1 MAATEPGQA
10 GILAGI
16 RVVDLSRT
24 FAGPLCAMILAELG
38 AEVIKVEDPGGGDET
53 RTWPPQI
60 DGQSGYYHAL
70 NRSKRGITANF
81 KHPDGL
87 RIVHDLIARSDVVV
101 ENFTPGV
108 ADRLG
113 LGYAQLRALNP
124 RLIYCSISGFGQ
136 TGPYRTRKGY
146 DPILQAM
153 GGLMSVTGEKGGGPL
168 KTMLPVADTSTGV
181 FACLGILGALFARE
195 RGGGGQYLDMAML
208 DVMVTMLTTVGTAFL
223 YTGAVPQRAGT
234 ENPARVPSAA
244 YLCRD
249 GEFVQLVPNQRQWPL
264 FCAIIGLPA
273 LADDPRFDTNLR
285 RIEHQDALQP
295 LLRDRL
301 RERDSTEWLDLFLE
315 HGIPSGPI
323 YTLDRLFAD
332 PQVAAREMVGG
343 FDHPLLGA
351 MPAINLPFKFSATP
365 VGITSPPPLYGE
377 HTEDILKGDLGY
389 SAEEV
394 ARLRR
399 EGAI

>member
-1 MAATEPGQA
+1 MATGA
-10 GILAGI
+10 GRARMLEGI

-38 AEVIKVEDPGGGDET
+38 ADVIKVEDPGGGDET

-60 DGQSGYYHAL
+60 DGESGYYHAL

-87 RIVHDLIARSDVVV
+87 RVVHDLVARGDVVI

-113 LGYAQLRALNP
+113 LGYERLRAINP

-195 RGGGGQYLDMAML
+195 RGGGGQYLDLAML
-208 DVMVTMLTTVGTAFL
+208 DVMVTMLTTVGTSFL
-223 YTGAVPQRAGT
+223 YTGLVPPRSGT

-244 YLCRD
+244 YRCRD
-249 GEFVQLVPNQRQWPL
+249 GEFVQLVPNQRQWPQ
-264 FCAIIGLPA
+264 FCAIIGLPE
-273 LADDPRFDTNLR
+273 LASDPRFDTNLR
-285 RIEHQDALQP
+285 RIEHQEELQP
-295 LLRDRL
+295 ILRGRFC
-301 RERDSTEWLDLFLE
+301 ERDSTEWLDLFLE

-332 PQVAAREMVGG
+332 PQVAARGMVGG
-343 FDHPLLGA
+343 FAHPVLGEL
-351 MPAINLPFKFSATP
+351 PAINLPFKFSETP
-365 VGITSPPPLYGE
+365 VGIASPPPLYGE
-377 HTEDILKGDLGY
+377 HTEAVL
-389 SAEEV
+389 AEELGRSV
-394 ARLRR
+394 EEIARLRR